1 MNEVARKRLVREIE
15 QIENDIKKTKDEK
28 ERWKLFQELEESCD
42 NADFNNDRKHF
53 RSERRDR
60 YNITTMGNAFSP
72 DNMESYI
79 PKRLLKVCKAKDWD
93 EIIFTGE
100 VDNLTDIAM
109 DRSLAYILKNLPQA
123 QREVFYYR
131 VIEGYTAQEI
141 ADIKG
146 TSSRNIR
153 KLYEKALNSVRA
165 DWLPVIQ
172 LKHKFETDDK
182 YSQMVREQGIGTTIE
197 ERQFLGLLEGIEE
210 TA

>member
-1 MNEVARKRLVREIE
+1 MKKIARRRKCRKIEEIE
-15 QIENDIKKTKDEK
+15 NEIRQTKDEE
-28 ERWKLFQELEESCD
+28 ERWKLFEELEKASD
-42 NADFNNDRKHF
+42 NADYNNDRKHF

-93 EIIFTGE
+93 EIIFSE
-100 VDNLTDIAM
+100 HLSDITM
-109 DRSLAYILKNLPQA
+109 DRSLTYILRELPQA
-123 QREVFYYR
+123 QQEVFFYR

-146 TSSRNIR
+146 TSSRNVR
-153 KLYEKALNSVRA
+153 KLYEKALKNIRE
-165 DWLPVIQ
+165 DWLPVVEFKRK
-172 LKHKFETDDK
+172 LETDDK
-182 YSQMVREQGIGTTIE
+182 YRQIAREQDIYTTE
-197 ERQFLGLLEGIEE
+197 YEREYLNRIDKIEE

>member
-1 MNEVARKRLVREIE
+1 MNEIARKRLVREIE
-15 QIENDIKKTKDEK
+15 EIENDIMNTKDEK
-28 ERWKLFQELEESCD
+28 ERWELFKELEESCD

-79 PKRLLKVCKAKDWD
+79 PKRLLKACKAKDWD

-109 DRSLAYILKNLPQA
+109 DRSLAYILQELPQA

-131 VIEGYTAQEI
+131 VVEGYTAQEI

-146 TSSRNIR
+146 TTTRNIR
-153 KLYEKALNSVRA
+153 KLYEKSLNRIRA
-165 DWLPVIQ
+165 DWLPVVE
-172 LKHKFETDDK
+172 LKRKFETDEK
-182 YSQMVREQGIGTTIE
+182 YRQIVREQDIYTTE
-197 ERQFLGLLEGIEE
+197 YEREYLNRVTEIEE

>member
-1 MNEVARKRLVREIE
+1 MKKIARRRKHRKIKE
-15 QIENDIKKTKDEK
+15 IENDIRQTKDEE
-28 ERWKLFQELEESCD
+28 ERLKLFEELEKSCD
-42 NADFNNDRKHF
+42 NADYNNDRKHF

-60 YNITTMGNAFSP
+60 YNITTMGNAFDP
-72 DNMESYI
+72 DNMGSYI

-100 VDNLTDIAM
+100 VENLRDIAM
-109 DRSLAYILKNLPQA
+109 DRSLAYILRKLPQA
-123 QREVFYYR
+123 QQEVFYYR

-153 KLYEKALNSVRA
+153 KLYEKALNHIRT
-165 DWLPVIQ
+165 DWLPVIE
-172 LKHKFETDDK
+172 LKRKFETDDK
-182 YSQMVREQGIGTTIE
+182 YSEIVREQGIITTAE
-197 ERQFLGLLEGIEE
+197 ERQYLKLLEVIEE

>member
-1 MNEVARKRLVREIE
+1 MSKIARKRLVREIE
-15 QIENDIKKTKDEK
+15 DVENDIKKTKDEK
-28 ERWKLFQELEESCD
+28 ERWKLFEELEESCD

-93 EIIFTGE
+93 EIIFSE
-100 VDNLTDIAM
+100 HLPDITM
-109 DRSLAYILKNLPQA
+109 DRSLAYILRKLPQA
-123 QREVFYYR
+123 QREVFFYR

-153 KLYEKALNSVRA
+153 KLYEKALNSIRE
-165 DWLPVIQ
+165 DWLPVVEFKRK
-172 LKHKFETDDK
+172 LETDEK
-182 YSQMVREQGIGTTIE
+182 YREIAREQDIYTTE
-197 ERQFLGLLEGIEE
+197 YEREYLNQASGVEE